1 MLDHKEGIIV
11 KSADQTT
18 DWNEAALL
26 HRINPGKNE
35 ARFYFVSFGPT
46 LFDPHAVIRVWGR
59 IGGYQRLLV
68 TPCQTSTEAR
78 KLATKLVQRRL
89 KRGYRLIQGATLTEN
104 PTE

>member
-1 MLDHKEGIIV
+1 M
-11 KSADQTT
+11 KSAHQPT

-26 HRINPGKNE
+26 HRVNPEKNA
-35 ARFYFVSFGPT
+35 ARLYFVSIGPA

-78 KLATKLVQRRL
+78 KLAKRLVQRRL
-89 KRGYRLIQGATLTEN
+89 SRGYELIQGATLTEN